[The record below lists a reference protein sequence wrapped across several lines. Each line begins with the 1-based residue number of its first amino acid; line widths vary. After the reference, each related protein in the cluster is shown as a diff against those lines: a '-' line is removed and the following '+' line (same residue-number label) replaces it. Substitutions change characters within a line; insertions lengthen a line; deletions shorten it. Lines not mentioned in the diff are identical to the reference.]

1 MANKFAI
8 VTGASTGIG
17 LELAKL
23 AAKDG
28 YDLLVAA
35 DTPFVDASAGFKEA
49 GANVETLEVDLSTFD
64 GVDRLLAA
72 ANGRQIDLLCA
83 NAGHGLGHAFLDQQ
97 PSEWR
102 HVIDTNVTG
111 TTYLL
116 QKVLKQMVAR
126 DEGKVLV
133 TGSIAGFIPGSFQA
147 VYNATKAFVDNF
159 VSALQNEIKDS
170 KGVTLTN
177 LMPGPVETEFFHRG
191 GMDDTSVGANPSK
204 SDPADVAKDGYE
216 AVMSGKASIVSGW
229 KNKIQQAV
237 AGVVPNAVLAE
248 QHRKMAEPG
257 TANE

>member
-8 VTGASTGIG
+8 ITGASSGIG

-28 YDLLVAA
+28 YDLLVVA
-35 DTPFVDASAGFKEA
+35 DTPFVNSAA
-49 GANVETLEVDLSTFD
+49 GLEGTGARVETLEADLSTFD
-64 GVDRLLAA
+64 GVDRLLDAA
-72 ANGRQIDLLCA
+72 GGRQIDLLCA
-83 NAGHGLGHAFLDQQ
+83 NAGHGLGQAFLDQQ

-102 HVIDTNVTG
+102 HVIDTNVVG

-116 QKVLKQMVAR
+116 QKVLKRMVAR
-126 DEGKVLV
+126 DDGKVLV

-147 VYNATKAFVDNF
+147 VYNATKAYVDNF
-159 VSALQNEIKDS
+159 ISAIQNEIKDA

-229 KNKIQQAV
+229 KNKVQQAA
-237 AGVVPNAVLAE
+237 AGVIPNAVLAE
-248 QHRKMAEPG
+248 QHRTMAEPG

>member
-8 VTGASTGIG
+8 ITGASTGIG

-35 DTPFVDASAGFKEA
+35 DTPFVDAAAGLKEA

-72 ANGRQIDLLCA
+72 ASGRRIDLLCA
-83 NAGHGLGHAFLDQQ
+83 NAGHGLGHVFLDQE

-126 DEGKVLV
+126 DEGKILV

-191 GMDDTSVGANPSK
+191 DMDDTSVGANPNK

-248 QHRKMAEPG
+248 QHRHMAEPG
-257 TANE
+257 TASE